1 LVLTIIMRLSV
12 CRYGTWY
19 EQTGTIMNYG
29 EKIIIKGTEDGHR
42 VESRVLEERI
52 QSALAGGCRSIEVH
66 AFGQH
71 GIGGRLLAED
81 SAPVQIDIHGYAG
94 QRVGSMGFAGTRIDV
109 HGQASDDVGW
119 LNAGATIMVHGDAT
133 NGVANAMAQ
142 GKVCVAGDIGSRGM
156 TMTKSNPRFCPPEL
170 WVLGGAGDSFAEFM
184 AGGIAV
190 VCGFE
195 SQYRGNILGHRPCV
209 GMVGGRIFFRG
220 RQENFSSADA
230 RLVKIT
236 DEDWQWLCSG
246 IKEFLEAIG
255 RTDVFKTLTADRS
268 AWKLLKALEPF
279 ERSGRKHMPLSHY
292 RRNVWERELGE
303 GGLIGDLTDI
313 DRSPVPVITT
323 GDLRRFAPVWENHK
337 YLPPCQVGCPTGIP
351 VQQRWELIRN
361 GELDRAAALALEH
374 TPFPATVCG
383 YLCPNLCMQNCTR
396 TRERMAAIDV
406 TVLGRASRNAADP
419 QPAPA
424 INNRVAVI
432 GSGPAGLSV
441 AWQLWMKGHDVEVFD
456 RSERAGGKIAS
467 VIPESRFPREVFEE
481 ELQRVLRTVAFK
493 QLPGQ
498 LDAERFAE
506 IRDSHAC
513 TVIATGADK
522 PRRLSIP
529 GAERALDALAFLT
542 DAKAGTVKV
551 GARVVIIGAG
561 NVGCDAATEAYRLG
575 AVEVTL
581 IDIRT
586 PASFGK
592 EREAAEKAGAGF
604 LWPLTPSVISKKG
617 VETQEGTFLDA
628 DTVIIAIGDVPDLAF
643 LPGDIAV
650 SNGYIAVDD
659 QFQTTDAR
667 VYAVGDTVKPGLIT
681 EAIAAGKLVAAAID
695 ARARGREQTFD
706 RLPALDPNRVKLAY
720 YSPELR
726 PGDDPGACAAACA
739 SCGGC
744 RDCGLCVTLCPQQA
758 ISRNELPAGGYE
770 YAVDP
775 ESCIGCGFC
784 AGACPCGIWALKEND
799 PID

>member
-1 LVLTIIMRLSV
+1 MSNTDTL
-12 CRYGTWY
+12 
-19 EQTGTIMNYG
+19 
-29 EKIIIKGTEDGHR
+29 IIKGTEDGRR

-52 QSALAGGCRSIEVH
+52 QSALAEGCRSIEVH

-71 GIGGRLLAED
+71 GIGGRLTAAEA
-81 SAPVQIDIHGYAG
+81 APVQIDIYGYAG
-94 QRVGSMGFAGTRIDV
+94 QRVGSMGFAGTRINL

-119 LNAGATIMVHGDAT
+119 LNAGATIVVHGDAT

-142 GKVCVAGDIGSRGM
+142 GSIFIAGDIGSRGM

-184 AGGIAV
+184 AGGVAV

-209 GMVGGRIFFRG
+209 GMVGGKIFFRG

-230 RLVKIT
+230 RLVKIS
-236 DEDWQWLCSG
+236 DEDWQWLCAG
-246 IKEFLEAIG
+246 MQKFLEAIG
-255 RTDVFKTLTADRS
+255 RRDVLKTLTAERA

-279 ERSGRKHMPLSHY
+279 ERTGRKHMPLA
-292 RRNVWERELGE
+292 RFRTEVWDRELGE
-303 GGLIGDLTDI
+303 GGLIGDLTAI
-313 DRSPVPVITT
+313 ERSPVPVITT
-323 GDLRRFAPVWENHK
+323 GELRRFVPVWENHK
-337 YLPPCQVGCPTGIP
+337 YLPPCQAGCPTGIP

-396 TRERMAAIDV
+396 TRERLPAIDV
-406 TVLGRASRNAADP
+406 TVLGRSSRNAAVP
-419 QPAPA
+419 TPAPA
-424 INNRVAVI
+424 IRNRVAII

-441 AWQLWMKGHDVEVFD
+441 AWQLWMKGHEVEVFD
-456 RSERAGGKIAS
+456 HSERPGGKIAS

-481 ELQRVLRTVAFK
+481 ELQRVLRTVAFA
-493 QLPGQ
+493 QLKDTLNP
-498 LDAERFAE
+498 ERFAE
-506 IRDSHAC
+506 IRDSHAF

-522 PRRLSIP
+522 ARTLSIP
-529 GAERALDALAFLT
+529 GAERALDALDFLRKAKLGR
-542 DAKAGTVKV
+542 AKA

-561 NVGCDAATEAYRLG
+561 NVGCDAATEAHRLG
-575 AVEVTL
+575 ARDITL
-581 IDIRT
+581 IDIRR

-592 EREAAEKAGAGF
+592 ERAEAEKAGARF
-604 LWPLTPSVISKKG
+604 LWPLTPTAIGKKG
-617 VETQEGTFLDA
+617 VETQEGTFLEA
-628 DTVIIAIGDVPDLAF
+628 DTVIVAIGDVPDLAF

-650 SNGYIAVDD
+650 RNGYIGVNE

-667 VYAVGDTVKPGLIT
+667 VYAVGDSVRPGLIT
-681 EAIAAGKLVAAAID
+681 EAIAAGKTVAAAID
-695 ARARGREQTFD
+695 ARARGLEQTFD
-706 RLPALDPNRVKLAY
+706 RLPALDPDRVKLAY

-726 PGDDPGACAAACA
+726 PGDDPAACAATCA

-744 RDCGLCVTLCPQQA
+744 RDCGLCVTICPQQA
-758 ISRNELPAGGYE
+758 ISRNDLPAGGYE

-775 ESCIGCGFC
+775 DRCIGCGFC

-799 PID
+799 PIE